1 MYLVLAV
8 NIRNVQSY
16 WFFPGS
22 ERGSGSRVHMKETDA
37 FIPLNV
43 YLFELIMDTLNIPLK
58 SLVVL
63 AMTDA
68 EVNALRVPGL
78 DGSATKFSLKPR
90 PRAKGEFI
98 LMDSFPL
105 DKNSFFNMAVP
116 DLSPLPFQINEDE
129 STDALL
135 RSIQESARVTK
146 DWWARSKVETL
157 SNVEGKTTVVVD
169 VVSELHTVMPDF
181 DTYQGLWGF
190 VSSPLDFDW
199 EGYFTMRFGSFMYL
213 EYAIDSLE
221 EQRDLY
227 RADAITRGSMVY
239 VYFDEFIEKL
249 KKLYWKEAGEV
260 SQISTL
266 LRDVGLGAE

>member
-1 MYLVLAV
+1 MSFIRSVWRFRDRFRDRNVPMYLVLAV

-37 FIPLNV
+37 FIPL
-43 YLFELIMDTLNIPLK
+43 K
-58 SLVVL
+58 

-169 VVSELHTVMPDF
+169 AVSELHTVMPDF

-213 EYAIDSLE
+213 EYAIDTLE